1 MYDPTKII
9 NLAILAHVDAGKTT
23 LTEQMLFRA
32 GVIRAPGSVDDGTTQ
47 TDWLEIERRRGISVR
62 AAVTSLTWHG
72 YMLNIIDTPGHVDFA
87 GEVERALGVI
97 DCAVVVISAVEG
109 IQSHTESI
117 MRELIANKLPFI
129 VFINK
134 TDRAGADADRVTARL
149 RNGYGDKL
157 TFFTFNNTV
166 SLTEL
171 AAEFDDAILDEYLSG
186 IEINRGRA
194 ESALRNAV
202 CGSYAIPVMT
212 GSAKLGE
219 GVTELLDAVTELLP
233 TAERRL
239 YDGLSAKIFKLEHD
253 KIMGRVAHVRI
264 YGGTLRSRDL
274 VAVADD
280 GTLFRGFGG
289 FQSDDGKSEHRGG
302 KITQIRKF
310 SGARWVDVGEVGPGD
325 IAALCGLSEVRTGD
339 FLGSVAVSENYSLAH
354 PYLSVKLEPESDDKL
369 SALVAAADEL
379 CDEEPH
385 MELKWEKSSR
395 ELTVSLTGKIQLETL
410 EETFRTRFGL
420 NVRISPPSVIYRETP
435 AHAGEGFDAYTMP
448 KPCWAVVRLGF
459 EPLPRGTGVVYENRK
474 ISNDKLAYKYQSHI
488 ERSVYSCLAQ
498 GPHGW
503 QVDDVKITLLDGEHH
518 TIHTH
523 PLDFFVATPMAFM
536 SGLQN
541 TGTVLLEP
549 LLSVRITAPSDFLG
563 KVIGDF
569 TVMGGS
575 FDNPVIT
582 TESFTIEGIL
592 PAAKTLDYPTRL
604 ASLTSGRAIFSPRFA
619 GYRECLPGEGVDTP
633 YRGVN
638 PLDRARFIL
647 WARGAY
653 TLGI

>member
-1 MYDPTKII
+1 MFDPLKII

-23 LTEQMLFRA
+23 LTEQLLYHA
-32 GVIRAPGSVDDGTTQ
+32 GAIRAPGSVDDGTAQ

-62 AAVTSLTWHG
+62 AAVTSLTWRG

-97 DCAVVVISAVEG
+97 DCTIVVISAVEG
-109 IQSHTESI
+109 VQSHTESI
-117 MRELIANKLPFI
+117 LRELISNRLPFL

-134 TDRAGADADRVTARL
+134 TDRAGADSGRIIAQL
-149 RNGYGDKL
+149 RAGYGDAL
-157 TFFTFNNTV
+157 DFTILDGG
-166 SLTEL
+166 SSYTEL
-171 AAEFDDAILDEYLSG
+171 AAEFDDGILEEYLSG
-186 IEINRGRA
+186 AEVERSRA
-194 ESALRNAV
+194 IGALRSAV
-202 CGSYAIPVMT
+202 CGYKTVPVMA

-219 GVTELLDAVTELLP
+219 GVERLLDAVTELLP
-233 TAERRL
+233 SADRRL
-239 YDGLSAKIFKLEHD
+239 SDGLSARVFKLEHD
-253 KIMGRVAHVRI
+253 KTMGRIAHVRL
-264 YGGTLRSRDL
+264 YGGTLRSRDI

-280 GTLFRGFGG
+280 GTLTRGFGG
-289 FQSDDGKSEHRGG
+289 LPGGDDRDERRGG

-339 FLGSVAVSENYSLAH
+339 FLGSVAVSEKYSLAH
-354 PYLSVKLEPESDDKL
+354 PYLSVRLEPESEDKL
-369 SALVAAADEL
+369 SELVAAAGQL

-385 MELKWEKSSR
+385 MELKWERSAR
-395 ELTVSLTGKIQLETL
+395 ELTVSLTGRIQLETL

-420 NVRISPPSVIYRETP
+420 NVKISPPSVIYRETP
-435 AHAGEGFDAYTMP
+435 SRAGEGFDAYTMP
-448 KPCWAVVRLGF
+448 KPCWAVVRLRF
-459 EPLPRGTGVVYENRK
+459 EPLPRGSGVVYEARK

-498 GPHGW
+498 GPRGW
-503 QVDDVKITLLDGEHH
+503 QVDDVKITLVDGEHH

-536 SGLQN
+536 DGLRN

-549 LLSVRITAPSDFLG
+549 LLSVRISAPPEFLG
-563 KVIGDF
+563 KIIGDF

-575 FDNPVIT
+575 FDDPVIT
-582 TESFTIEGIL
+582 SESFTIEGIL

-619 GYRECLPGEGVDTP
+619 GYRECLPGEGHDTP

-638 PLDRARFIL
+638 PLDRAKFIL

-653 TLGI
+653 TV